1 MIKVSVFLFD
11 NFEYADICHPLEMM
25 KDFPDL
31 FKVTYYSPN
40 GGLVSSRMGVC
51 FDTEAYPVL
60 IKRKLTE
67 ESNLQTLLLLPGYR
81 GSNLGLF
88 TPAFIKQ
95 IKTIVSLS
103 TWTITTGIGSAI
115 IAMTGILVGRP
126 AVTSITAFSKYPG
139 LEELAVWNKN
149 ITWCQSGGIFTGTDE
164 YASREIISFFIA
176 KKCGFTSEECECL
189 SSEDPID
196 AEELRKIISENLQIS
211 RTTAQ

>member
-1 MIKVSVFLFD
+1 MIKVSVFLFE

-25 KDFPDL
+25 KDFPAL
-31 FKVTYYSPN
+31 FNVTYYSPK

-51 FDTEAYPVL
+51 FETEDYHSFL
-60 IKRKLTE
+60 KKKLSE
-67 ESNLQTLLLLPGYR
+67 ESNIQTLLILPGYR
-81 GSNLGLF
+81 GANLGLF

-103 TWTITTGIGSAI
+103 TWTITTGIGSAM

-126 AVTSITAFSKYPG
+126 AVTSVTAFSKYPG

-149 ITWCQSGGIFTGTDE
+149 VTWCQSGGIFTGVDE
-164 YASREIISFFIA
+164 YASREIISFFIS

-189 SSEDPID
+189 SHEETIDSEEI
-196 AEELRKIISENLQIS
+196 RKIIAENLQIS
-211 RTTAQ
+211 KTSVQ

>member
-1 MIKVSVFLFD
+1 MIKVSVFLFEK
-11 NFEYADICHPLEMM
+11 FEYSDICHPLEMM

-31 FKVTYYSPN
+31 FKVTYYSPK
-40 GGLVSSRMGVC
+40 GGLISSRMGVC
-51 FDTEAYPVL
+51 FETEDYQTF

-67 ESNLQTLLLLPGYR
+67 EADLQSLLILPGYR

-126 AVTSITAFSKYPG
+126 AVTSVTAFSKYPG
-139 LEELAVWNKN
+139 LEDLAVWNKN
-149 ITWCQSGGIFTGTDE
+149 ITWCQSGGIFTGADE

-189 SSEDPID
+189 SH
-196 AEELRKIISENLQIS
+196 EETIGTEEIRKIITENLQLS
-211 RTTAQ
+211 KTSVQ